1 MYESAA
7 GITSAGSALRRSGGV
22 KRLTESKG
30 RNSRN
35 ETRADRI
42 KSDLRCTELS
52 QREIARKYGV
62 DYRTV
67 YFHSLLIIR
76 PNDKPE
82 KVFRMRERKI
92 TEHERT
98 TIERLVK
105 TGSTYLAA
113 AYSVG
118 VSIRTVFKVI
128 RGDDYFLKWE
138 NDSEEQ
144 P

>member
-1 MYESAA
+1 MSESAA
-7 GITSAGSALRRSGGV
+7 GITSAGSAWRRSGGV
-22 KRLTESKG
+22 RLKKSRGKI
-30 RNSRN
+30 SRN
-35 ETRADRI
+35 ETRAEQIRR
-42 KSDLRCTELS
+42 DLRNTELS
-52 QREIARKYGV
+52 QRAIARKYGV

-118 VSIRTVFKVI
+118 VSIRTVIKVI
-128 RGDDYFLKWE
+128 RGDDYFQKFE
-138 NDSEEQ
+138 NDSER
-144 P
+144 

>member
-1 MYESAA
+1 MKKSR
-7 GITSAGSALRRSGGV
+7 GKI
-22 KRLTESKG
+22 
-30 RNSRN
+30 SRN
-35 ETRADRI
+35 ETRAEQIRR
-42 KSDLRCTELS
+42 DLRNTELS
-52 QREIARKYGV
+52 QRAIARKYGV

-118 VSIRTVFKVI
+118 VSIRTVIKVI
-128 RGDDYFLKWE
+128 RGDDYFQKFE
-138 NDSEEQ
+138 NDSER
-144 P
+144 